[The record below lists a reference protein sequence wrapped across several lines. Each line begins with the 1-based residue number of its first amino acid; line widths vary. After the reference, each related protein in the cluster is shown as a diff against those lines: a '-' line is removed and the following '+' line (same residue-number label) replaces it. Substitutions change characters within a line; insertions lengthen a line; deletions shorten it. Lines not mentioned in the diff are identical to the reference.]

1 MKALYELKDKL
12 QDELDE
18 IARKPESRTS
28 IKSALWRRTA
38 ATLRRAT
45 GRDEAPIIVA
55 PAMLTVVSTMSEDT
69 IAGTVIA
76 TVVTIAEMEGIAATM
91 PRRL

>member
-1 MKALYELKDKL
+1 M
-12 QDELDE
+12 
-18 IARKPESRTS
+18 
-28 IKSALWRRTA
+28 

-69 IAGTVIA
+69 IAGTAIA
-76 TVVTIAEMEGIAATM
+76 TVVTIAEMEDIAAMM